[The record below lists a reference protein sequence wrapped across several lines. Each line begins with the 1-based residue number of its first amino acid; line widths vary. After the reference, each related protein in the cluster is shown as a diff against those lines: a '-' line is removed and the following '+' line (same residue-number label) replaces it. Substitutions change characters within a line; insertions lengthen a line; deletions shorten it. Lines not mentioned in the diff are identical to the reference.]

1 MRCQVIAFSPTGGT
15 ARAAEMVADALGDSK
30 SLVDLTDSTR
40 DFSDVVVGE
49 GEVALIAAPCFAGR
63 VPAVAME
70 RLASVAGNGAPC
82 VVMNVY
88 GNRAFDD
95 ALLEMADGAR
105 EAGFNVVA
113 GIAAIAEHSIMR
125 QFATGRPDKADNER
139 LVELAAIVRQALD
152 EGRAVEAPAIP
163 GNRPYLKA
171 KAIPLIPTYEGSCSR
186 CGRCAADCPTAAI
199 DGKTLKADKE
209 RCIACMRC
217 IVECPDDARKVS
229 SLLVKEA
236 SLAIKKEAL
245 TPKEAELFSA

>member
-1 MRCQVIAFSPTGGT
+1 MRCQVLVLSPTGGT
-15 ARAAEMVADALGDSK
+15 AKAAEAVADVLGDSK

-40 DFSDVVVGE
+40 DFSDVVMGE
-49 GEVALIAAPCFAGR
+49 GDVALIAAPCFAGR

-70 RLASVAGNGAPC
+70 RLAAVSGNGAPC

-113 GIAAIAEHSIMR
+113 GIAAIAEHSIMH
-125 QFATGRPDKADNER
+125 QFATGRPNEIDSER
-139 LVELAAIVRQALD
+139 LAEMAAVIRRALD

-171 KAIPLIPTYEGSCSR
+171 KAIPLAPAYAGSCSR
-186 CGRCAADCPTAAI
+186 CGRCAADCPTAVI
-199 DGKTLKADKE
+199 DADTLKADKE

-217 IVECPDDARKVS
+217 VVECPDDARKVN
-229 SLLVKEA
+229 SLMVKAA
-236 SLAIKKEAL
+236 SMAIKKEAEK
-245 TPKEAELFSA
+245 PKESELFSA

>member
-1 MRCQVIAFSPTGGT
+1 MRCQVIAFSPTGG
-15 ARAAEMVADALGDSK
+15 AAKAAEVVADALGDSK

-40 DFSDVVVGE
+40 DFSSVVMDE

-70 RLASVAGNGAPC
+70 RLASIAGNGVPC

-105 EAGFNVVA
+105 KAGFNVVA
-113 GIAAIAEHSIMR
+113 GIAAIAEHSIMH
-125 QFATGRPDKADNER
+125 QFAAGRPDKTDSER
-139 LVELAAIVRQALD
+139 LAELAAVVRRALD

-171 KAIPLIPTYEGSCSR
+171 KAIPLVPAYAGSCSR

-199 DGKTLKADKE
+199 DGETLRADKE

-217 IVECPDDARKVS
+217 VVECPDDARKVN
-229 SLLVKEA
+229 SLMVKAA
-236 SLAIKKEAL
+236 SLAIKKEAEK
-245 TPKEAELFSA
+245 PKDPELFSA